1 MRGAGSPAR
10 ASPAPPRLK
19 GPGGE
24 EACCPRVWRTPGPG
38 APPRPPCSPQS
49 PALVPEG
56 VEPVVAGLG
65 ALRGDGQQVGGAAA
79 GLDAACE
86 ASHRGSQGQRG
97 SRQGASQEPSHPGR
111 AGRGLSPR
119 GPRRSRSQAEEAR
132 HQAAGPAGTQRTRQQ
147 GIGVGLGLRE
157 ALTAVL
163 GVMAAEDK
171 GEGWGGWA
179 GAQDGG

>member
-86 ASHRGSQGQRG
+86 ASPQGVPGSAGQQAG
-97 SRQGASQEPSHPGR
+97 GFPGALPSRQGREGTLPPGPQEEQKPG
-111 AGRGLSPR
+111 GRGQTSGS
-119 GPRRSRSQAEEAR
+119 GPSRDPAD
-132 HQAAGPAGTQRTRQQ
+132 QAARDRGGAGVAGSTHCSPGSNGGRGQR
-147 GIGVGLGLRE
+147 
-157 ALTAVL
+157 
-163 GVMAAEDK
+163 
-171 GEGWGGWA
+171 
-179 GAQDGG
+179 